1 MSIPEG
7 QRSEMSQS
15 HESRRVRPPL
25 WLVALALLTLFW
37 IVWGGMILRPL
48 FGGSIPLPILMAGLN
63 VAAAVALLWGGLI
76 GRVVAALIAL
86 AGAHSVIAPTPLLFL
101 WAATDP
107 HGTTFS
113 LTDEIAGVP
122 AWIYIAIVVAIVAG
136 YGCVLVRAIRG
147 R

>member
-1 MSIPEG
+1 VSIPDG
-7 QRSEMSQS
+7 KVSEMGQS
-15 HESRRVRPPL
+15 DESRRGWPPL
-25 WLVALALLTLFW
+25 WLAALALLTLFW
-37 IVWGGMILRPL
+37 IVGGGMILGPL

-63 VAAAVALLWGGLI
+63 VVAAAALHWGGLI

-86 AGAHSVIAPTPLLFL
+86 AGALSVIAPTLLLFL

>member
-1 MSIPEG
+1 
-7 QRSEMSQS
+7 
-15 HESRRVRPPL
+15 
-25 WLVALALLTLFW
+25 VAIA
-37 IVWGGMILRPL
+37 R
-48 FGGSIPLPILMAGLN
+48 PILTPR
-63 VAAAVALLWGGLI
+63 GGLI
-76 GRVVAALIAL
+76 GRVVAAIIAL
-86 AGAHSVIAPTPLLFL
+86 AGALSVSTPTLVLFL

-122 AWIYIAIVVAIVAG
+122 AWIYIAIVVAIVTG